1 MNIKFTNSENIR
13 GGGGHSLTSLTTMGF
28 FPVGGDLL

>member
-13 GGGGHSLTSLTTMGF
+13 GGGKSLTSLASKGF
-28 FPVGGDLL
+28 LPVGGGLL

>member
-13 GGGGHSLTSLTTMGF
+13 GGGHSLTSLTTMGF